1 MRLNFFR
8 AAAAVT
14 GGALLL
20 LLTAQAELPK
30 ERADAGLPVSGK
42 ANPNLAS
49 FDRVMEKVV
58 REHHVPGA
66 ALAVAR
72 NGRIVYA
79 RGYGYADRDNKEP
92 VEPNSLFRIASVTK
106 PFTAAAVLELV
117 QSGKLRLNDK
127 VFHVLELKAPLPDSP
142 EVKFDER
149 WKSVT
154 ILDLLQHRGGWDSEK
169 SFDPMFRSPAICKE
183 MKVEPPANQEAIIH
197 YMLRRPLDFDPGE
210 RYAYSNFGYCL
221 LGRVIEKV
229 SEKRYE
235 DYVKEKVLAPLG
247 IERMRLGKTLPNER
261 AKGEVKYYGGEGTAI
276 MGPNIGKQEPW
287 AYGCWCLES
296 MDSHGGWIASAE
308 DLVRF
313 GAAFNRP
320 KQCKILDAK
329 SIQTMFARPPDAAG
343 ENKNGKPADSWYGCG
358 WSVRP
363 VGGGRENTWHNGSL
377 DGTSTLLVRRSD
389 GLTWAALFNSRE
401 AVKGQEPAGE
411 IDGLLHEAAD
421 AVKHWPG
428 E

>member
-1 MRLNFFR
+1 MRLHLIG
-8 AAAAVT
+8 ASATLA

-20 LLTAQAELPK
+20 ILTVRAEPPK
-30 ERADAGLPVSGK
+30 AKPDGDLPVSGK

-72 NGRIVYA
+72 NDRIVYT
-79 RGYGYADRDNKEP
+79 RGYGYADRDKKEP
-92 VEPNSLFRIASVTK
+92 VEPNALFRIASVSK
-106 PFTAAAVLELV
+106 PFTAAAVLQLV
-117 QSGKLRLNDK
+117 QSGKIHLNDK
-127 VFHVLELKAPLPDSP
+127 VFHVLELKVPVPDDP
-142 EVKFDER
+142 NVKFDER
-149 WKSVT
+149 WKNVT
-154 ILDLLQHRGGWDSEK
+154 ILDLLQHRGGWDRDK
-169 SFDPMFRSPAICKE
+169 SFDPMFRSPDICKE
-183 MKVEPPANQEAIIH
+183 MNVKPPADQEAIIH
-197 YMLRRPLDFDPGE
+197 YMLRRPLDFNPGE
-210 RYAYSNFGYCL
+210 RMAYSNFGYCL

-235 DYVKEKVLAPLG
+235 EYVKEKVLAPLG
-247 IERMRLGKTLPNER
+247 IERMRQGRTLLDER
-261 AKGEVKYYGGEGTAI
+261 AKGEVRYYDGEGTAI
-276 MGPNIGKQEPW
+276 LGPNIGKRAPEP
-287 AYGCWCLES
+287 YGCWCLES

-308 DLVRF
+308 ALVRF

-329 SIQTMFARPPDAAG
+329 SIQTMFARPPGAAG
-343 ENKNGKPADSWYGCG
+343 EDKNGKPADSWYGCG

-363 VGGGRENTWHNGSL
+363 VGGGKENTWHNGSL

-401 AVKGQEPAGE
+401 EVKGQEPAGE

>member
-1 MRLNFFR
+1 MRPLLIG
-8 AAAAVT
+8 AAAAFT
-14 GGALLL
+14 GGALLF
-20 LLTAQAELPK
+20 LLTARAEPPK
-30 ERADAGLPVSGK
+30 EKFDGDLPISGK

-79 RGYGYADRDNKEP
+79 RGYGYADRDKKEP
-92 VEPNSLFRIASVTK
+92 VEPNALFRIASISK
-106 PFTAAAVLELV
+106 PFTAVAVLQLV
-117 QSGKLRLNDK
+117 EKGKLHLNDK
-127 VFHVLELKAPLPDSP
+127 VFHVLELKAPDDPK
-142 EVKFDER
+142 VTFDER
-149 WKSVT
+149 WKNVT
-154 ILDLLQHRGGWDSEK
+154 ILDLLQHRGGWDRDK
-169 SFDPMFRSPAICKE
+169 SFDPMFRSPDICKE
-183 MKVEPPANQEAIIH
+183 MKVKPPANQEAIIR
-197 YMLRRPLDFDPGE
+197 YMLRRPLDFNPGE
-210 RYAYSNFGYCL
+210 RMAYSNFGYCL

-235 DYVKEKVLAPLG
+235 DYVKEEVLAPLG
-247 IERMRLGKTLPNER
+247 VERMRLGKTLPNER
-261 AKGEVKYYGGEGTAI
+261 AKGEVVYYDGEGTAI
-276 MGPNIGKQEPW
+276 MGPNIGKREPQP
-287 AYGCWCLES
+287 YGCWRLES
-296 MDSHGGWIASAE
+296 MDAHGGWIASAE

-329 SIQTMFARPPDAAG
+329 SIQMMFARPPGAAG
-343 ENKNGKPADSWYGCG
+343 EDKNGKLADSWYGCG

-363 VGGGRENTWHNGSL
+363 VGNGRENTWHNGSL
-377 DGTSTLLVRRSD
+377 DGTSTLLVRRWD

-401 AVKGQEPAGE
+401 AVNGQEPAGE

-421 AVKHWPG
+421 AVKRWPG

>member
-1 MRLNFFR
+1 MRLHLIS
-8 AAAAVT
+8 AAAALA

-20 LLTAQAELPK
+20 ILAAQAEPPK
-30 ERADAGLPVSGK
+30 VKLDGDLPVSGT

-79 RGYGYADRDNKEP
+79 RGYGYADLDKKEP
-92 VEPNSLFRIASVTK
+92 VEPNAMFRIASVSK
-106 PFTAAAVLELV
+106 PFTAVAVLQLV
-117 QSGKLRLNDK
+117 EHGKLRLNDK
-127 VFHVLELKAPLPDSP
+127 VFHVLQLKAPDDPK
-142 EVKFDER
+142 VKFDER
-149 WKSVT
+149 WKNVT
-154 ILDLLQHRGGWDSEK
+154 ILDLLQHRGGWDPEK

-183 MKVEPPANQEAIIH
+183 MKVAPPADQEAIIH
-197 YMLRRPLDFDPGE
+197 YMLRRPLDFDLGE

-229 SEKRYE
+229 SGKRYE
-235 DYVKEKVLAPLG
+235 EYVKEKVLAPLG
-247 IERMRLGKTLPNER
+247 IERMRQGRTLPDGR
-261 AKGEVKYYGGEGTAI
+261 ARGEVQYYAAGEGTAI
-276 MGPNIGKQEPW
+276 MGPNIGKKELWP
-287 AYGCWCLES
+287 YGCWCIES

-308 DLVRF
+308 ALVRF
-313 GAAFNRP
+313 GAALNRP

-329 SIQTMFARPPDAAG
+329 SIQIMFARPPGAAG

-363 VGGGRENTWHNGSL
+363 AGDGKENTWHNGSL